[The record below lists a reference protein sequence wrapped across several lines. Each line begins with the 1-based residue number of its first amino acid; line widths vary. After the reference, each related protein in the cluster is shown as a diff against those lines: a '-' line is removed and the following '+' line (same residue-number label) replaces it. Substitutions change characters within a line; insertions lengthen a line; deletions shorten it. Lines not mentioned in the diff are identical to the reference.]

1 MSTTAEIRR
10 QNLIALIEEFGTQ
23 DAVAALA
30 TTSQVY
36 LSQLRTSAPDSKTG
50 RPREIGAR
58 LARKLEQGCGKETG
72 WMDVPHSTVI
82 NAGKNDQD
90 KRAFDNANKIMDP
103 RKPYIVQSEA
113 VWPFTL
119 FTYSD
124 WLGLPAKMRESFE
137 DEIAGAML
145 RHQQTAS
152 GT

>member
-1 MSTTAEIRR
+1 M
-10 QNLIALIEEFGTQ
+10 ALIEEFGTQ

-58 LARKLEQGCGKETG
+58 LARKLEQGCGKPTG
-72 WMDVPHSTVI
+72 WMDVPHVTS
-82 NAGKNDQD
+82 NAVGSAQD
-90 KRAFDNANKIMDP
+90 ADVSGNTNIVMDP
-103 RKPYIVQSEA
+103 HRPYLVQTDT

-124 WLGLPAKMRESFE
+124 WLALPTKMRDSFE
-137 DEIAGAML
+137 NEIAGAMF
-145 RHQQTAS
+145 RHRQTAT

>member
-72 WMDVPHSTVI
+72 WMDVPHPTVI
-82 NAGKNDQD
+82 NAGQNDKD
-90 KRAFDNANKIMDP
+90 NRASDNANKVMDS
-103 RKPYIVQSEA
+103 RRPYIVQA
-113 VWPFTL
+113 DPVWPFTL
-119 FTYSD
+119 FTYSE
-124 WLGLPAKMRESFE
+124 WLGLPAKIRESFE

-145 RHQQTAS
+145 RHRQTAS